1 MVEYSLVSH
10 SIYSLPGQL
19 MFLEFSKVLFSDIMA
34 KLSVEKF
41 VTSIFFTS
49 IFYIFIHLSNIN
61 ILLQIYFKSGFI
73 NHFIS
78 LEIEFYNMTD
88 HIAILTHHFRWE
100 AIKNTSS
107 FTVLVS
113 FTICYVK
120 PLKFLNFHN
129 DFSSM
134 NTLMFHVMLQIPQ
147 WLNED
152 RQ

>member
-1 MVEYSLVSH
+1 MVENSLVSH
-10 SIYSLPGQL
+10 SIYSLPGQF

-78 LEIEFYNMTD
+78 LEIQFYNMTD
-88 HIAILTHHFRWE
+88 HIAI
-100 AIKNTSS
+100 
-107 FTVLVS
+107 
-113 FTICYVK
+113 
-120 PLKFLNFHN
+120 
-129 DFSSM
+129 
-134 NTLMFHVMLQIPQ
+134 
-147 WLNED
+147 
-152 RQ
+152 